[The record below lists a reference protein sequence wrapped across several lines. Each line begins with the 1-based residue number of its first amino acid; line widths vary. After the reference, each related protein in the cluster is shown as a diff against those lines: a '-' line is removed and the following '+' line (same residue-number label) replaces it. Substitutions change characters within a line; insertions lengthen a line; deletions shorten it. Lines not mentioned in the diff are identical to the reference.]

1 MIKLADILKET
12 LEESNIIQVPEEIL
26 SKLEGIYDYIEK
38 NKEILHKYSIHNKE
52 YKDWFIAKL
61 S

>member
-1 MIKLADILKET
+1 MGKEKMIDIYNIFNKE
-12 LEESNIIQVPEEIL
+12 E
-26 SKLEGIYDYIEK
+26 YIEK